1 LISIKLLVAIEISP
15 PFVWDSTQQELKNG
29 SSIFPDYMLK
39 FPIRLL
45 LLNQQQ
51 FIVVV
56 VVVVVDQVT
65 REVVKYISNHFKS
78 IGKGSKHKNSFF
90 FSHFFLIDN

>member
-1 LISIKLLVAIEISP
+1 MGFDA
-15 PFVWDSTQQELKNG
+15 TRELKNG

-51 FIVVV
+51 FIVVAV

-78 IGKGSKHKNSFF
+78 IGKGSKHKNNFF